1 MTYRTPSLAE
11 CRPEIEPT
19 EYAVLIA
26 MAQKEER
33 TAGGIILTQD
43 AQDQDTW
50 RASIGRLVAVSP
62 LAFTYDQWRGDP
74 QGWKS
79 AEDFVAEVPVVLR
92 HTREANSKL
101 QSKVNRIVGEV
112 AKLTDAQ
119 KRQVGE
125 QAVQSL
131 VDAAASGDLEAVKRI
146 GDDILKT
153 ATPPAEHPSFTAFKE
168 RNEWYAEDPEARAY
182 VAMLDKQYADGG
194 PITDPDAHFA
204 KIEKA
209 VRKRFPEHFEASGE
223 ERPQEPA
230 QPRARLVGRGGS
242 VDRPKSGD
250 LTPTTMNR
258 EQRRAAEEAQV
269 SAESYCKS
277 WNVWQARQGDQRRSA

>member
-1 MTYRTPSLAE
+1 MPRDDEGVARTVGRGADPVDD
-11 CRPEIEPT
+11 PEAIVAGEDGESEDGEAPP
-19 EYAVLIA
+19 
-26 MAQKEER
+26 QSSEEAIR
-33 TAGGIILTQD
+33 V
-43 AQDQDTW
+43 
-50 RASIGRLVAVSP
+50 ASMMGWKP
-62 LAFTYDQWRGDP
+62 KDQWRGDP